1 MCQSGCSYE
10 NCWGDCT
17 HEENRGLCPLYMKEQ
32 ENKKVI
38 WLNEHL
44 VEGQHKCIDCMFSQ
58 LCDVLTD
65 NYKQD
70 ICQVIQEKF
79 ENLEGE

>member
-1 MCQSGCSYE
+1 MCQSGCSKE
-10 NCWGDCT
+10 NYWGDCT
-17 HEENRGLCPLYMKEQ
+17 YE

-44 VEGQHKCIDCMFSQ
+44 VEGQQKCIDCMFSH

-65 NYKQD
+65 NYKED
-70 ICQVIQEKF
+70 ICQVIQKRY
-79 ENLEGE
+79 ENL